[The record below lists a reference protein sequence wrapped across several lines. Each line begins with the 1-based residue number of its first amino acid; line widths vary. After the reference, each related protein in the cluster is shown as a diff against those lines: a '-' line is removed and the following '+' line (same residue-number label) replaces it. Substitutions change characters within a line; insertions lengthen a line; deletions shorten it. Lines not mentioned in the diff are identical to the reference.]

1 MARKAPV
8 IGVWDA
14 LILGIPPVLAAGF
27 LGWITYKSLP
37 RAPASE
43 I

>member
-1 MARKAPV
+1 VAGKAPV

-37 RAPASE
+37 RATASE